1 MAKTTTIPAPPE
13 FPASNASYN
22 SIVLK
27 MHDAAKAA
35 PTPET
40 AMQVVDHLADTIKGV
55 NTYAKAVRHYA
66 TQCKAAIIN
75 DGNAREFKT
84 EAAAKA
90 AITKAGMDPNTAN
103 FVKEGKKIV
112 PYFIANKGITEQAV
126 ANGFATVDA

>member
-1 MAKTTTIPAPPE
+1 MAKKTTIPAPPV

-40 AMQVVDHLADTIKGV
+40 AIAVASHLADTIKGV
-55 NTYAKAVRHYA
+55 NTYAKAVRKYA
-66 TQCKAAIIN
+66 DDIKATIIN
-75 DGNAREFKT
+75 DGNARDFKT

-90 AITKAGMDPNTAN
+90 AITKAGFDVESFNIIEEAGK
-103 FVKEGKKIV
+103 FVPVHSGTKLRHDAIK
-112 PYFIANKGITEQAV
+112 A
-126 ANGFATVDA
+126 GFATEEA